1 MDFIVRIL
9 INFVWIVAFIVT
21 QRVVMNVIRR
31 VSAYFYRRRRDR
43 MFR

>member
-9 INFVWIVAFIVT
+9 TTFVWIVAFLIA
-21 QRVVMNVIRR
+21 QWAIMKVVRR
-31 VSAYFYRRRRDR
+31 GSAYFYRRRRDR